1 MCSSFCNSNHLA
13 ESYYSY
19 VITLIYSSTKK
30 AFSVRK
36 NVSAKVAVT
45 CHGGSMGMR
54 GQRIPT
60 TLVMYWMADRRVT
73 ICKDGGSAYREAY
86 EGVVN

>member
-36 NVSAKVAVT
+36 NTSAKVAVT
-45 CHGGSMGMR
+45 CHGGSMDMR
-54 GQRIPT
+54 GRRIPT
-60 TLVMYWMADRRVT
+60 TLVMYWMAEGLQYAKMGVVHN
-73 ICKDGGSAYREAY
+73 YREAY